1 MSIRL
6 KPLRDQVI
14 VITGASSGIGL
25 TTARMAA
32 RHGARVVLNARN
44 DDAIRQAAHEI
55 NAAGG
60 QAAHMAADVADEQAL
75 WKVAEMAVQR
85 FGKFDTWVNNAG
97 VSIYGRL
104 LEVSIEDMRRLFE
117 TNFWG
122 VVHGSRIAAE
132 YLRRNGGALINI
144 GSTLS
149 DRAIPLQGVYCAS
162 KHAVKGFTDV
172 LRMELERENAPVSV
186 TLIKPGAIDT
196 PYKHHAKNYLP
207 NEPENPAPLYAPDV
221 VAEAILHCAEHPVR
235 DVFVGGGGKAISALG
250 NYLPRVTDKVMEWTM
265 FDRQKSDQPQR
276 DSEAHS
282 LYHPTDGLRE
292 RGGYKGHVA
301 ESSLFTKASLHPALT
316 GAVLTGAALALSA
329 LWRARDKRPRVR
341 GESSYG

>member
-44 DDAIRQAAHEI
+44 DDAIRQAANEI

-97 VSIYGRL
+97 ISIYGRL

-122 VVHGSRIAAE
+122 VVHGSGIAAE

-149 DRAIPLQGVYCAS
+149 DRAIPLQGIYCAS
-162 KHAVKGFTDV
+162 KHAVKGFTDG

-207 NEPENPAPLYAPDV
+207 NEPENPAPLYAPHV

-235 DVFVGGGGKAISALG
+235 DVFVGGGGKALSALG

-265 FDRQKSDQPQR
+265 FDAQKSDQPQR
-276 DSEAHS
+276 NNEAHN
-282 LYHPTDGLRE
+282 LYHPADGLRE
-292 RGGYKGHVA
+292 RGGYEGHVA
-301 ESSLFTKASLHPALT
+301 ESSLYTKASLHPALT
-316 GAVLTGAALALSA
+316 GALLTGAALALRA
-329 LWRARDKRPRVR
+329 LWRARNKRPRVR
-341 GESSYG
+341 GEASYG